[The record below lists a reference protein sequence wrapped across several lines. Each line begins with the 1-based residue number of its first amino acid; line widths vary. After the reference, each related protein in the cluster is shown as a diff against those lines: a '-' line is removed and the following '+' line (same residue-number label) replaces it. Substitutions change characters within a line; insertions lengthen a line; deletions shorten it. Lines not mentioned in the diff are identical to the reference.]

1 MKPNC
6 PAALAVAVLA
16 AGLLGGCD
24 RDTTAKADREGAAVA
39 RKVDA
44 ALERTRVQL
53 AEAGKKTEEKLAV
66 AGDKTQQAL
75 DRAGEKT
82 RATLDQAGR
91 DVSNTTAEHGEEHS
105 ATGSTAI
112 DAGSA
117 RQALSDT
124 AITASIKTDFLKDP
138 DLSVLKIDVDT
149 KEGVVTLNGLAAND
163 EARQRAERIAQGVK
177 GVKQVRNFLVT
188 KKA

>member
-1 MKPNC
+1 MKPTC
-6 PAALAVAVLA
+6 TAALAVAVLT
-16 AGLLGGCD
+16 AGLLGACD
-24 RDTTAKADREGAAVA
+24 RNTTAKADHEGAVVA
-39 RKVDA
+39 QKVDA

-75 DRAGEKT
+75 DNAGEKT
-82 RATLDQAGR
+82 RATLEQAGR
-91 DVSNTTAEHGEEHS
+91 DVKDATVEHTDQHNVASSTT
-105 ATGSTAI
+105 I
-112 DAGSA
+112 DTGSA